1 MISEPR
7 PEFWVLYHRLPV
19 GAKTAARKSYVLI
32 RMACYADSSFLV
44 SCDVAEA
51 NAGQA
56 KA

>member
-19 GAKTAARKSYVLI
+19 GAKAAARKSYVLF
-32 RMACYADSSFLV
+32 MACYADSSFLV
-44 SCDVAEA
+44 SCSVADA